1 MSAGKLCRCEILQ
14 RSMRSPRIEADSPG
28 FDGLAHFAERREPM
42 LVQNLVPQ
50 ARIEALDSERDR
62 GAVSFVGFG

>member
-1 MSAGKLCRCEILQ
+1 
-14 RSMRSPRIEADSPG
+14 MRSPRIEADSPG